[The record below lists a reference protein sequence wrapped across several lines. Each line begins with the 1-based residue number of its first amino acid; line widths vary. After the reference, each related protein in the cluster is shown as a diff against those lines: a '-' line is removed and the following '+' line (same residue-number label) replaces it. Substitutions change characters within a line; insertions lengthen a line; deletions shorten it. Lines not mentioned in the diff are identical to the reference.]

1 MLATIENALRL
12 GVPERKPLVTQQAR
26 RLYWHASG
34 AMSESGTGRGRINGP
49 FVQLIGRWRRVA
61 LGTRIGALDAGVAA
75 ATFIATKG
83 RVGQRGPGGKCSM
96 R

>member
-1 MLATIENALRL
+1 MLATSENAPCLR
-12 GVPERKPLVTQQAR
+12 EITRKPLVTQQPR

-49 FVQLIGRWRRVA
+49 FVQLIGGWRRVA
-61 LGTRIGALDAGVAA
+61 LGTRIGAIDAGVAA